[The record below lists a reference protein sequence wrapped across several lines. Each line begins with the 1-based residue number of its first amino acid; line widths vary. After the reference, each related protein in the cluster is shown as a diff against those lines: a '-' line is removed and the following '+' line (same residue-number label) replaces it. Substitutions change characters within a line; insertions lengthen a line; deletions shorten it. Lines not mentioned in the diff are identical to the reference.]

1 MDECGVAVGGDGVG
15 SDHFCF
21 RVKAEVMRW
30 APSLLREERACRR
43 PYLGSFAAWPPTT

>member
-21 RVKAEVMRW
+21 RVKAE
-30 APSLLREERACRR
+30 ATALEERLEPC
-43 PYLGSFAAWPPTT
+43 